1 MRWRDT
7 HEICEIESKQW
18 NQDNERKDSE
28 ILMCT
33 PNSFLWVCL
42 CNQNITNKCNSY
54 LIHTDINQVIKAA
67 LNEGRSEPYSTKM
80 KWPLLRLSHISALL
94 VHDCSQ
100 VLKESRRWW
109 IVHCRSHSPISHTVI
124 YFTASI
130 GSIYNCQ
137 PLWAMASFFLL
148 SSAFSYLFFST
159 YAFYSSFCE
168 FRFLFYLFKTSLK

>member
-1 MRWRDT
+1 MKRWD
-7 HEICEIESKQW
+7 E
-18 NQDNERKDSE
+18 E
-28 ILMCT
+28 ILMR
-33 PNSFLWVCL
+33 FVRM
-42 CNQNITNKCNSY
+42 NQSSEIKTMSGKTVKYSCVLQIPFYGFVYVYKCNSY

-124 YFTASI
+124 YFIASI

>member
-1 MRWRDT
+1 M
-7 HEICEIESKQW
+7 
-18 NQDNERKDSE
+18 N
-28 ILMCT
+28 T

-54 LIHTDINQVIKAA
+54 LIHSDINQVIKAA
-67 LNEGRSEPYSTKM
+67 LNEGQSEPYSTKM
-80 KWPLLRLSHISALL
+80 KRPLLILSHISALL

-124 YFTASI
+124 YFIASI

-148 SSAFSYLFFST
+148 SSAFSYLFFPHTLFIPLFVNLGFFFT
-159 YAFYSSFCE
+159 YLKHLWSKVVSDPHLSLY
-168 FRFLFYLFKTSLK
+168 FKK